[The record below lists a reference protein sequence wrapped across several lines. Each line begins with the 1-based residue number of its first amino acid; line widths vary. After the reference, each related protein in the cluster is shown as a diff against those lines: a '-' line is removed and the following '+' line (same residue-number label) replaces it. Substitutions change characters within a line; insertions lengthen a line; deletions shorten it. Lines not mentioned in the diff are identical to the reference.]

1 MNAEQAMRAILID
14 TNVLL
19 YAYDPNDLARSER
32 AQNVLRHL
40 EESNM
45 GRVSVQC
52 LAEFFSIATRKLKP
66 PLSSAEAL
74 TQIELLARSYPV
86 LDLTLGVILEA
97 ARGVR
102 DYQLAYYDAQLWAMA
117 KLNQIPIIFSED
129 MPSALVLEGV
139 GYVNPFADNFVLEEW
154 A

>member
-1 MNAEQAMRAILID
+1 MRTILID

-19 YAYDPNDLARSER
+19 YAYDPHDLARSER
-32 AQNVLRHL
+32 AQNVLRYL
-40 EESNM
+40 EESSL

-74 TQIELLARSYPV
+74 TQVELLARSYPV
-86 LDLTLGVILEA
+86 LDLTRAVILEA

-102 DYQLAYYDAQLWAMA
+102 DYQFAYYDAQLWAIA
-117 KLNQIPIIFSED
+117 KLNQIPFIFSED
-129 MPSALVLEGV
+129 VPSSRVLEGV
-139 GYVNPFADNFVLEEW
+139 GYVNPFDDNFVLEEW

>member
-139 GYVNPFADNFVLEEW
+139 GYVNPFAENFVLEEW

>member
-1 MNAEQAMRAILID
+1 MRAILID